1 MDPLLYEAA
10 RSGDAAFLEG
20 KDGRSTLLSQVTPK
34 QNTILHV
41 SAEFGRADFFREAT
55 RLCPWLFDRANSK
68 QETPLQVA
76 AKVGCSEVVDFAVD
90 YARRAYED
98 LESQVGRDGGLKKL
112 LGMVNSEGDS
122 ALHLAV
128 RNGHY
133 AVVKSLVEADAG
145 LLDCANCAGE
155 SPFYIAT
162 AKEHGEIADLILGH
176 SGSCLHVGTNG
187 MTALHAA
194 LYYHLNG
201 IMKEIVKKRADMI
214 REGDALGWT
223 PLHYAAHFGNVNAV
237 RLFLKYD
244 SSAAY
249 IPGKDGESALHIA
262 AFRGRTSVMEE
273 VFRVRPDTCDLLNN
287 KGRTALHAA
296 VLGGQEK
303 AVQFILG
310 LPKLVGLVNEPDED
324 GNTPLHLAAMY
335 KKYSIIAILA
345 QDSRVDIKAT
355 NKKNLTALGIYRKY
369 QESGFAA
376 AKVYFMLKETFGVQ
390 DMQAWVDMSVKKM
403 PNGGP
408 DEIVPTVNL
417 GHGET
422 SSHEKGNMLE
432 IHLLVAMLIA
442 TVTFAAAFTVPG
454 GYHNDGRD
462 EGMASLASKLAFKS
476 FVIFDTMAF
485 CCSVAAVY
493 LHFGTSGGGY
503 YERARFIKAA
513 MVFIFI
519 AILGMVLAFASAM
532 YVVLAK
538 CIGLGLTAY
547 ITAGCF
553 IMTFFLRWF
562 VDPLGKPDI
571 GLLPFRKYLR
581 NLLFR
586 YGII

>member
-1 MDPLLYEAA
+1 MDPDLYRAA
-10 RSGDAAFLEG
+10 RSGDASFLEG
-20 KDGRSTLLSQVTPK
+20 MDGSSTLLSQVTPK
-34 QNTILHV
+34 QSTILHV
-41 SAEFGRADFFREAT
+41 AAEFGRADFFRAAT
-55 RLCPWLFDRANSK
+55 RLCPSLFDRTNSK

-76 AKVGCSEVVDFAVD
+76 AKVGCSQLVDFAVD
-90 YARRAYED
+90 HARRAYAD
-98 LESQVGRDGGLKKL
+98 LESQDGRDGGLRKL
-112 LGMVNSEGDS
+112 LRMVNLEGDN

-128 RNGHY
+128 RNGHCF
-133 AVVKSLVEADAG
+133 VVKSLVEADAG
-145 LLDCANCAGE
+145 LLDCVNCAGE

-162 AKEHGEIADLILGH
+162 AKEHSKIAKLILRH
-176 SGSCLHVGTNG
+176 SESCLSKGPNG

-194 LYYHLNG
+194 LYYQLNG
-201 IMKEIVKKRADMI
+201 IMKKIVKERADMI
-214 REGDALGWT
+214 QEGDALGWT
-223 PLHYAAHFGNVNAV
+223 PLHYAAHFGNVHAIK
-237 RLFLKYD
+237 LFLEYK

-249 IPGKDGESALHIA
+249 IPGKDEESALHIA
-262 AFRGRTSVMEE
+262 AFGGRTCVMEE
-273 VFRVRPDTCDLLNN
+273 VLRYCPDTCDLLDN

-303 AVQFILG
+303 AVRFILG
-310 LPKLVGLVNEPDED
+310 LPNLVGLVNEADED

-345 QDSRVDIKAT
+345 RDSRVNIKAT

-376 AKVYFMLKETFGVQ
+376 AKVYFMLKETYGVQ
-390 DMQAWVDMSVKKM
+390 DMQAWVDTNVKKM
-403 PNGGP
+403 LNRGP
-408 DEIVPTVNL
+408 DEIVPTENFS
-417 GHGET
+417 HRET

-442 TVTFAAAFTVPG
+442 TVTFAAAFTMPG
-454 GYHNDGRD
+454 GYHNNGPD
-462 EGMASLASKLAFKS
+462 EGMASLTSNLAFKA

-493 LHFGTSGGGY
+493 LQFGTSGGGY

-513 MVFIFI
+513 MLFIFI
-519 AILGMVLAFASAM
+519 AIVGMVLAFASAM

-538 CIGLGLTAY
+538 SIGLGLTAY

-553 IMTFFLRWF
+553 IGTFFLRWF
-562 VDPLGKPDI
+562 VDPLGKPDL
-571 GLLPFRKYLR
+571 GLRPLKKYLR

>member
-1 MDPLLYEAA
+1 MDPQLYAAA
-10 RSGDAAFLEG
+10 RSGDASFLERIEG
-20 KDGRSTLLSQVTPK
+20 NSTLLSQVTPK
-34 QNTILHV
+34 RNTILHV
-41 SAEFGRADFFREAT
+41 SAEFERVDFFKEAT
-55 RLCPWLFDRANSK
+55 RLCPSLFDKTNSK

-76 AKVGCSEVVDFAVD
+76 ARVGCSELVDFIVD
-90 YARRAYED
+90 HARTAYPD
-98 LESQVGRDGGLKKL
+98 LESQAGHDGGLQKL
-112 LGMVNSEGDS
+112 LRMVNLEGDN
-122 ALHLAV
+122 ALHLSV

-133 AVVKSLVEADAG
+133 SAVKSLVEADAG
-145 LLDCANCAGE
+145 LLDSANCAGE

-162 AKEHGEIADLILGH
+162 AKGHGKIAELILGH
-176 SGSCLHVGTNG
+176 SGSCLPGGTNG

-194 LYYHLNG
+194 LYYQLNG
-201 IMKEIVKKRADMI
+201 TMKKIVRKRADMI

-223 PLHYAAHFGNVNAV
+223 PLHYAAHFGNDNAV
-237 RLFLKYD
+237 RLFLRYE

-249 IPGKDGESALHIA
+249 ITGKDGESALHIA

-273 VFRVRPDTCDLLNN
+273 VLKVRPDTCDLLDN

-303 AVQFILG
+303 AVRFILG
-310 LPKLVGLVNEPDED
+310 HLELVGLVNEADED

-345 QDSRVDIKAT
+345 RDSRVDIKAM

-376 AKVYFMLKETFGVQ
+376 AKVYFMLKETYGVQ
-390 DMQAWVDMSVKKM
+390 DMQAWVNTNVKKM
-403 PNGGP
+403 LNRGP
-408 DEIVPTVNL
+408 DEIVPTENF
-417 GHGET
+417 GHKET
-422 SSHEKGNMLE
+422 SSHGNGNMLE

-442 TVTFAAAFTVPG
+442 TVTFAAAFTMPG
-454 GYHNDGRD
+454 GYHDNRPD
-462 EGMASLASKLAFKS
+462 EGKARLTSNLAFKA

-493 LHFGTSGGGY
+493 LQFGTSGGGH

-532 YVVLAK
+532 YIVLAK
-538 CIGLGLTAY
+538 SIGLGLTAY

-553 IMTFFLRWF
+553 IVTFFLRWF
-562 VDPLGKPDI
+562 VDPLGKPDL
-571 GLLPFRKYLR
+571 GLRSLRKYLR

-586 YGII
+586 YEVI

>member
-1 MDPLLYEAA
+1 MEPQLYEAA
-10 RSGDAAFLEG
+10 RSGDASFLEMIN
-20 KDGRSTLLSQVTPK
+20 SPLLSQVTPK
-34 QNTILHV
+34 RNTILHV
-41 SAEFGRADFFREAT
+41 SAEFGRVGFFKEAT
-55 RLCPWLFDRANSK
+55 RLCPSLFDKTNSK
-68 QETPLQVA
+68 RETPLQVA
-76 AKVGCSEVVDFAVD
+76 AKAGCSELVDFVID
-90 YARRAYED
+90 HARRAYAD
-98 LESQVGRDGGLKKL
+98 VESQGGHDGGLKKL
-112 LGMVNSEGDS
+112 LGMVNLEGDS

-133 AVVKSLVEADAG
+133 SVVKSLVEADAG

-162 AKEHGEIADLILGH
+162 AKGHGVIAEMILSH
-176 SGSCLHVGTNG
+176 SETCFHGGING

-194 LYYHLNG
+194 VYYQLNG
-201 IMKEIVKKRADMI
+201 TMKKLVKTRADLI

-223 PLHYAAHFGNVNAV
+223 PLHYAAHFGNDKAV

-249 IPGKDGESALHIA
+249 IPGKNGESALHIA

-273 VFRVRPDTCDLLNN
+273 VLKNRPDTCDLLDN

-310 LPKLVGLVNEPDED
+310 LPKLVGLVNEADED
-324 GNTPLHLAAMY
+324 GNTPLHLAAMD
-335 KKYSIIAILA
+335 KKYSIIVILA
-345 QDSRVDIKAT
+345 RDSRVDIKAT
-355 NKKNLTALGIYRKY
+355 NKKNLTALGIYSKY

-376 AKVYFMLKETFGVQ
+376 AKVYFMLKETYGLQ
-390 DMQAWVDMSVKKM
+390 DMQAWVNTNVKKM
-403 PNGGP
+403 LNRGP
-408 DEIVPTVNL
+408 DEIVPTENS
-417 GHGET
+417 GHKET

-442 TVTFAAAFTVPG
+442 TVTFAAAFTMPG
-454 GYHNDGRD
+454 GYHNDGTD
-462 EGMASLASKLAFKS
+462 EGMASLTSHLAFKA
-476 FVIFDTMAF
+476 FVIFDTLAF

-493 LHFGTSGGGY
+493 LQFGTSGGGY
-503 YERARFIKAA
+503 YERARFIKVAV
-513 MVFIFI
+513 VFIFI

-532 YVVLAK
+532 YIVLAK

-547 ITAGCF
+547 VMAGCF
-553 IMTFFLRWF
+553 IVTFFLRWF
-562 VDPLGKPDI
+562 VDPLGKPDL
-571 GLLPFRKYLR
+571 GLSRLRKYLR